1 MKKFIPLILSLVC
14 MFGLAGCGNN
24 DTYKIRITVPAGS
37 TEEIIYQEDFAYSD
51 EEISPIGNTIIISSG
66 NGLGDTEVVLKPI
79 EVKEENAY
87 EPTYLTPGMP
97 VEMDAEKGA
106 WFKIGVNMQNPTD
119 TDIVVYVEVKGVE
132 VRIE

>member
-1 MKKFIPLILSLVC
+1 MKKLIALVLSLVC
-14 MFGLAGCGNN
+14 VLCLVACGKN
-24 DTYKIRITVPAGS
+24 DTYKIKITVPAGS

-51 EEISPIGNTIIISSG
+51 EEISPTGNTITISSG
-66 NGLGDTEVVLKPI
+66 EGLGDTEVVLQPI

-97 VEMDAEKGA
+97 VKMDVEKGA
-106 WFKIGVNMQNPTD
+106 WFKIGVNVQNPTD
-119 TDIVVYVEVKGVE
+119 TDIVVYVEVEGIE

>member
-1 MKKFIPLILSLVC
+1 MKKIIALVLVLVC
-14 MFGLAGCGNN
+14 VFGLVGCSKT

-51 EEISPIGNTIIISSG
+51 EEISPKGNTITISSG
-66 NGLGDTEVVLKPI
+66 EGLGDTEVVLKPI

-97 VEMDAEKGA
+97 VKMDVEKGA

-119 TDIVVYVEVKGVE
+119 TDIIVYVEVKGVE